1 MAKIERKDDSWRK
14 TVCAHSARTRG
25 NLSEVDQVPA
35 EVGPI
40 RPRAADEVIE

>member
-1 MAKIERKDDSWRK
+1 VAKNRL
-14 TVCAHSARTRG
+14 RTLCTQAG